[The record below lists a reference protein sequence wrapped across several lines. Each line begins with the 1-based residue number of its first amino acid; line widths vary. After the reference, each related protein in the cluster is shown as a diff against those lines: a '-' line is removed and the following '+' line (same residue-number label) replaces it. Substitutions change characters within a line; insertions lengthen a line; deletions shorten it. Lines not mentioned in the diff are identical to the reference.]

1 MDDDPLPIVDG
12 CYVDQRGDMYKV
24 KMVELQ
30 SGLPTRILM
39 EDLFGQLHRLSLQQ
53 WRSKPMT
60 PCCMTRSQ
68 LHPRTSNVPMPA
80 AQPTRPA

>member
-12 CYVDQRGDMYKV
+12 CYVDQRGYMYKV
-24 KMVELQ
+24 RMIELQ

-39 EDLFGQLHRLSLQQ
+39 EDLFGKLHRLSLQQ
-53 WRSKPMT
+53 WRNKPMI
-60 PCCMTRSQ
+60 PCCMTGSQ
-68 LHPRTSNVPMPA
+68 LHPRTASTPMPA